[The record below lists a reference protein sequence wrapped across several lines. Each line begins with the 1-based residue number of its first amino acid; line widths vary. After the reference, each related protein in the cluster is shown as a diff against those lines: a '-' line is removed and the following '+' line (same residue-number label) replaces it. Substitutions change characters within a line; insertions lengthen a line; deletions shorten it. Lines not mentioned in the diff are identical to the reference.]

1 MTFIEPANKPRIFA
15 MSEGGDVCTAG
26 GDWTKKLIVMR
37 QFLDPAVSEASLLL
51 FGGSKEKVPYH
62 IECKSPWV
70 LPGKMQGVTDRE
82 EVLTVQIKRD
92 EITDWENDHRTY
104 DFEVCYEGGRI
115 PVKILLEKDLPGC
128 LAEAFYET
136 DGMLSVEAEHFI
148 CNEKA
153 DAGAFYVLPEYGK
166 TLSGVKAYPQTK
178 TFFEMAE
185 QIRQAPKLTYQIYVR
200 EAGEYEMICY
210 TAPANPVC
218 QGGSVYFGC
227 AVNGNAPQK
236 IEMIPDGYRSGEPS
250 CAEWAKMVV
259 DQIRVVRVQV
269 TLQSGEN
276 EIGIY
281 AGTPGFLLEKLTFV
295 RKGKHLPESGLGLP
309 ETRRTNR

>member
-1 MTFIEPANKPRIFA
+1 

-128 LAEAFYET
+128 PAEAFYET

-178 TFFEMAE
+178 TFLKW
-185 QIRQAPKLTYQIYVR
+185 Q
-200 EAGEYEMICY
+200 
-210 TAPANPVC
+210 
-218 QGGSVYFGC
+218 S
-227 AVNGNAPQK
+227 
-236 IEMIPDGYRSGEPS
+236 RS
-250 CAEWAKMVV
+250 
-259 DQIRVVRVQV
+259 DRHQ
-269 TLQSGEN
+269 N
-276 EIGIY
+276 
-281 AGTPGFLLEKLTFV
+281 
-295 RKGKHLPESGLGLP
+295 
-309 ETRRTNR
+309 

>member
-1 MTFIEPANKPRIFA
+1 MCIRDSDNTAA
-15 MSEGGDVCTAG
+15 TAG
-26 GDWTKKLIVMR
+26 DDLFFYSGTIFTLPNAKDMSGDRILSSDNM
-37 QFLDPAVSEASLLL
+37 
-51 FGGSKEKVPYH
+51 
-62 IECKSPWV
+62 
-70 LPGKMQGVTDRE
+70 
-82 EVLTVQIKRD
+82 
-92 EITDWENDHRTY
+92 EITGWYHDGWNKWNAAQGSYEQIGCWTAETADEYIPVEKDSHAISLKAAHPLMYTLTY
-104 DFEVCYEGGRI
+104 DVTG
-115 PVKILLEKDLPGC
+115 DLPEG
-128 LAEAFYET
+128 
-136 DGMLSVEAEHFI
+136 
-148 CNEKA
+148 
-153 DAGAFYVLPEYGK
+153 
-166 TLSGVKAYPQTK
+166 
-178 TFFEMAE
+178 
-185 QIRQAPKLTYQIYVR
+185 
-200 EAGEYEMICY
+200 Y

-309 ETRRTNR
+309 ERRRTNR

>member
-1 MTFIEPANKPRIFA
+1 
-15 MSEGGDVCTAG
+15 
-26 GDWTKKLIVMR
+26 
-37 QFLDPAVSEASLLL
+37 
-51 FGGSKEKVPYH
+51 
-62 IECKSPWV
+62 
-70 LPGKMQGVTDRE
+70 
-82 EVLTVQIKRD
+82 
-92 EITDWENDHRTY
+92 
-104 DFEVCYEGGRI
+104 
-115 PVKILLEKDLPGC
+115 
-128 LAEAFYET
+128 
-136 DGMLSVEAEHFI
+136 
-148 CNEKA
+148 
-153 DAGAFYVLPEYGK
+153 
-166 TLSGVKAYPQTK
+166 
-178 TFFEMAE
+178 MAE

-250 CAEWAKMVV
+250 CAEWAKK
-259 DQIRVVRVQV
+259 V

>member
-1 MTFIEPANKPRIFA
+1 
-15 MSEGGDVCTAG
+15 
-26 GDWTKKLIVMR
+26 
-37 QFLDPAVSEASLLL
+37 
-51 FGGSKEKVPYH
+51 
-62 IECKSPWV
+62 
-70 LPGKMQGVTDRE
+70 
-82 EVLTVQIKRD
+82 
-92 EITDWENDHRTY
+92 
-104 DFEVCYEGGRI
+104 
-115 PVKILLEKDLPGC
+115 
-128 LAEAFYET
+128 
-136 DGMLSVEAEHFI
+136 MLSVEAEHFI

-218 QGGSVYFGC
+218 KGGSVYFGC